1 MVHPNSLANLK
12 PIQPGETRNPG
23 GRAVNPRNRL
33 QTKFLYALAK
43 DFDDHGEG
51 AIVEMREKDPAAYIK
66 AIVALMPKEIEVKQ
80 GLDELSDEQ
89 LNAALLAARALL
101 AAADPG
107 AGAGQAQEPQ
117 PASGLQAISEAG

>member
-23 GRAVNPRNRL
+23 GRAINPRNRL
-33 QTKFLYALAK
+33 QTKFLYDLAK
-43 DFDDHGEG
+43 DFDEHGTQ
-51 AIVEMREKDPAAYIK
+51 AIVEMREKDPSGYIK
-66 AIVALMPKEIEVKQ
+66 AIVALMPKEIEINK
-80 GLDELSDEQ
+80 GLDELTDEQ

>member
-107 AGAGQAQEPQ
+107 AGTSQAQEPQ
-117 PASGLQAISEAG
+117 PASGLQAVSEAG